1 MPNQVAQ
8 RLNQVAMAHRSSA
21 NYMSEYVMLQYDTSL
36 KAA

>member
-8 RLNQVAMAHRSSA
+8 RLNQVAVGHRSSA
-21 NYMSEYVMLQYDTSL
+21 NDMPEYVMLQYGTSL